1 MFKVNSDSGEIF
13 LYDEI
18 GPAFWGM
25 IDAATV
31 IETLDAMQ
39 GRRVTIRINSPG
51 GSVDEGVAIYNAL
64 QRHNGGV
71 DVAIDSLAASAAS
84 FIAMAGE
91 SITIAKNA
99 MVMIHSP
106 WTLAIGNSTELRNQA
121 DILDKY
127 NENLVGIYA
136 DRSGKSSE
144 EILGILADETW
155 YTAQEAVESGFADQ
169 VGNLVVDEQAS
180 VAAGRYKKTP
190 KNFLIPDKK
199 VAAKVGDKTP
209 FNYELQDIELR
220 LRLARAK

>member
-1 MFKVNSDSGEIF
+1 MFKVNQDSGEIF
-13 LYDEI
+13 IYDEI

-31 IETLDAMQ
+31 IETLDSME
-39 GRRVTIRINSPG
+39 GRRVTVRINSPG

-64 QRHNGGV
+64 QRHTGGV

-106 WTLAIGNSTELRNQA
+106 WTIAIGNSTELRKTA

-127 NENLVGIYA
+127 NDNLVSIYA
-136 DRSGKSSE
+136 DRSGKSSA
-144 EILGILADETW
+144 EILDILAGETW
-155 YTAQEAVESGFADQ
+155 YTASEAVEAGFADQ
-169 VGNLVVDEQAS
+169 VGNLVVEDQAA
-180 VAAGRYKKTP
+180 VAAGRYKNTP
-190 KNFLIPDKK
+190 KSFLIPEKK
-199 VAAKVGDKTP
+199 VAAKAGSRTE
-209 FNYELQDIELR
+209 FNYELQDVELR